1 MLRSCAATERATHVR
16 HSLETALCA
25 EKRSHIPFA
34 FIKTWRN
41 NRKSLKKII
50 NGNHGRNDHGNDVSI
65 SAVLNKIVSW
75 PGTQSLVIIDNQTL
89 SINFV
94 SRVVLSTTL
103 EYPGIDHYYRS
114 GDMGEPC
121 RVPITRRPRATATAT
136 ATARDRD
143 RARPYLQID
152 NNDR

>member
-50 NGNHGRNDHGNDVSI
+50 FKTTVLFDVETFDTTTMDS
-65 SAVLNKIVSW
+65 
-75 PGTQSLVIIDNQTL
+75 VI
-89 SINFV
+89 
-94 SRVVLSTTL
+94 
-103 EYPGIDHYYRS
+103 
-114 GDMGEPC
+114 
-121 RVPITRRPRATATAT
+121 
-136 ATARDRD
+136 
-143 RARPYLQID
+143 
-152 NNDR
+152 